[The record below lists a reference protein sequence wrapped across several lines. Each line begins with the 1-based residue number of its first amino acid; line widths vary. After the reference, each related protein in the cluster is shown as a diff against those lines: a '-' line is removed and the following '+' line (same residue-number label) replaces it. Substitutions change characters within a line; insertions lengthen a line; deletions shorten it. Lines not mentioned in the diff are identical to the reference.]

1 VSRGR
6 GFPEEDFNM
15 NFAWSATAAA
25 ILSFV
30 IGFVVHGML
39 LAPDYANPQKHVGI
53 VVAWIQSRGQRTAP
67 A

>member
-1 VSRGR
+1 
-6 GFPEEDFNM
+6 M
-15 NFAWSATAAA
+15 NFAWSAAAAA

-39 LAPDYANPQKHVGI
+39 LAPDYANLKSMWALGI